1 MRWLNPYTW
10 LLYGSLMAALLLGAW
25 RVHHNI
31 DQGGYDRADAEWQ
44 AKVNIQ
50 QADATK
56 LLDEERAKVAA
67 ASMSLRNFKD
77 NQEIKDAANKTTVSG
92 YERRLRAAAGPA
104 GRLRDPNASYAT
116 GCGGG
121 GGNPQGADTATA
133 GHRADDVAEAAGLF
147 SVGATALLQRLTREG
162 DDINLAYTSCRADA
176 LSIRGSLPIHK

>member
-1 MRWLNPYTW
+1 MSWLNPYTW

-31 DQGGYDRADAEWQ
+31 DQGGYQRADAEWQ
-44 AKVNIQ
+44 AKVKSQ
-50 QADATK
+50 KADATK

-67 ASMSLRNFKD
+67 TSMSLRDFKN
-77 NQEIKDAANKTTVSG
+77 NQEIKDAHNKKAVTD

-104 GRLRDPNASYAT
+104 GRLRDPHASYAT

-121 GGNPQGADTATA
+121 GGNAQSADTAGA

-162 DDINLAYTSCRADA
+162 DDINLAYASCRADA
-176 LSIRGSLPIHK
+176 LSIREISQ

>member
-1 MRWLNPYTW
+1 MSWLNPYTW

-31 DQGGYDRADAEWQ
+31 DQGGYQRADAEWQ
-44 AKVNIQ
+44 AKVKSQ
-50 QADATK
+50 KADAIK

-67 ASMSLRNFKD
+67 TSMSLRNFKD
-77 NQEIKDAANKTTVSG
+77 NQEIKDAHNKKAVTG
-92 YERRLRAAAGPA
+92 YERRLRAAAGHA

-121 GGNPQGADTATA
+121 GDNPQSPDTAGA
-133 GHRADDVAEAAGLF
+133 GHRADDVAQATGLLSKELTQFLLDQAA
-147 SVGATALLQRLTREG
+147 SA

-176 LSIRGSLPIHK
+176 LSIREISQ

>member
-1 MRWLNPYTW
+1 MSWLNPYAW
-10 LLYGSLMAALLLGAW
+10 LLYGGLLAALLLGAW
-25 RVHHNI
+25 RVQHNI

-44 AKVNIQ
+44 AKVKSQ
-50 QADATK
+50 KADAIT

-67 ASMSLRNFKD
+67 ALMSLRNFKD
-77 NQEIKDAANKTTVSG
+77 NQEIRDAHNKTTVAD
-92 YERRLRAAAGPA
+92 YEHRLRAAAGPT

-121 GGNPQGADTATA
+121 GASPQSAATAAA

-162 DDINLAYTSCRADA
+162 DDINLAYASCRADA
-176 LSIRGSLPIHK
+176 LSVRGSSQ